1 MSAYGK
7 IKVKFSKPIIVPEK
21 VSDVLL
27 DHLLRIYVQSNNDDS
42 IFLGSFSQSMNQRRM
57 QGLDLSEVVE
67 RDNFAFDPKV
77 SKMTESEWEIDLNF
91 REPKKLSLDN
101 QARYKIE
108 ILEPSILRSKQV
120 YEPLSD
126 LSFRNNKLFSEG
138 PVPA

>member
-1 MSAYGK
+1 M
-7 IKVKFSKPIIVPEK
+7 
-21 VSDVLL
+21 
-27 DHLLRIYVQSNNDDS
+27 
-42 IFLGSFSQSMNQRRM
+42 
-57 QGLDLSEVVE
+57 SEVVE

-108 ILEPSILRSKQV
+108 IMEPSILRSKQV

-126 LSFRNNKLFSEG
+126 LSFRNNKPFSEG